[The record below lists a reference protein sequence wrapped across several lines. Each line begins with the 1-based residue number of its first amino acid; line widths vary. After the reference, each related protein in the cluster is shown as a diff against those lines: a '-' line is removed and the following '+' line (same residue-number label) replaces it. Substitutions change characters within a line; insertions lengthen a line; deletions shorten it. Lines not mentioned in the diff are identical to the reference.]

1 MKKVFGLASWVARHA
16 LVLFVAVSLAGCLE
30 EEKEDTGQ
38 PTEQPT
44 TINSPPEISGTPSPS
59 AEAGQMYTF
68 TPDASDADGDFI
80 EFSIENQPSWAS
92 FDAETGTLT
101 GIPDDSDVG
110 DSADIT
116 ISVTDGTDK
125 RSISFS
131 INTKG
136 RQPPPPNSP
145 PTISG
150 TPAASVAINEDYTFT
165 AVASDPDNDR
175 LRFTISNRP
184 SWLSFNSRTG
194 RLSGSPTPA
203 NIGKYSNI
211 LIAVNDGT
219 TSTALPQFSI
229 EVLDVGNEAPTIS
242 GTPTTSATVG
252 QAYSFT
258 PTATDPDNNSLTF
271 SIANRPV
278 WASFNTAT
286 GALSGTPDASNVGT
300 FANVVISVSDGRVA
314 ASLPAFTITV
324 DEVPN
329 TTPTISGT
337 PPTDVMVNTA
347 YSFTPS
353 ASDPDGDALTYSIT
367 NKPVW
372 ATFSGSSG
380 RLSGA
385 PGTSNVGTF
394 ANIVIAVS
402 DGKGGRASLPA
413 FAINVQDTPNQA
425 PTINGTPAS
434 SVTVGSSYS
443 FTPSGSDPDQD
454 ALGYTIQNKP
464 AWAAFSTSTG
474 RLSGTPTSSN
484 VGTFSGIVITVS
496 DGTDTASLAPFTITV
511 NAAPNRAPTISGTP
525 ATSVNAGTAYNFQ
538 PSGGD
543 ADGDTLMYSIQNK
556 PSWATFSTTTG
567 KLSGTPS
574 SAATH
579 SGIVIAV
586 SDGKGG
592 SASLPTFSITVVAA
606 APPPPAN
613 GSVTLSWTP
622 PTQNTD
628 GSTLS
633 NLAGFRISYGTSQ
646 SALTQ
651 TIQITNPGMATYVV
665 TGLNS
670 GTWYFAVRAYSSG
683 GAESA
688 NSNVASKTIP

>member
-1 MKKVFGLASWVARHA
+1 MKKAFGLASWVVRHA

-30 EEKEDTGQ
+30 EEKEDTQ
-38 PTEQPT
+38 PTDQPT
-44 TINSPPEISGTPSPS
+44 AINSPPEISGTPAPS
-59 AEAGQMYTF
+59 AEAGMMYEF
-68 TPDASDADGDFI
+68 TPQASDADGDFI
-80 EFSIENQPSWAS
+80 EFSIENQPTWAG
-92 FDAETGTLT
+92 FDSETGTLK

-110 DSADIT
+110 DTADIT
-116 ISVTDGTDK
+116 ISVTDGADK
-125 RSISFS
+125 RSTSFS
-131 INTKG
+131 ISTKG
-136 RQPPPPNSP
+136 RQPPPPNQP
-145 PTISG
+145 PVISG
-150 TPAASVAINEDYTFT
+150 TPPASVSINEDYFF
-165 AVASDPDNDR
+165 AALASDPDGDK

-194 RLSGSPTPA
+194 RLSGSPTAA

-211 LIAVNDGT
+211 VIAVNDGS
-219 TSTALPQFSI
+219 TSTSLPQFSI

-242 GTPTTSATVG
+242 GTPATSATIA

-258 PTATDPDNNSLTF
+258 PTAADPDNNALTF

-278 WASFNTAT
+278 WASFDTST

-324 DEVPN
+324 DELPN

-337 PPTDVMVNTA
+337 PPTNVMVSTD

-372 ATFSGSSG
+372 ATFSGSTG

-385 PGTSNVGTF
+385 PGASNVGTF
-394 ANIVIAVS
+394 ANIVISVS
-402 DGKGGRASLPA
+402 DSKGGRASLPT
-413 FAINVQDTPNQA
+413 FAITVQDAPNQA
-425 PTINGTPAS
+425 PTISGTPAS

-443 FTPSGSDPDQD
+443 FTPTGSDPDQD

-474 RLSGTPTSSN
+474 RLSGTPTTA
-484 VGTFSGIVITVS
+484 GTFSGIVITVS
-496 DGTDTASLAPFTITV
+496 DGTATDSLGPFTITV
-511 NAAPNRAPTISGTP
+511 NAAPNSAPTISGSP

-538 PSGGD
+538 PSAAD
-543 ADGDTLMYSIQNK
+543 ADGDTLMFSIQNK

-567 KLSGTPS
+567 KLSGTPTS
-574 SAATH
+574 GGTH

-592 SASLPTFSITVVAA
+592 SASLPTFSITVASAPSPTNGAA
-606 APPPPAN
+606 
-613 GSVTLSWTP
+613 TLSWTP

-633 NLAGFRISYGTSQ
+633 NLAGFRVQYGTSQ
-646 SALTQ
+646 SSLTQ
-651 TIQITNPGMATYVV
+651 TIQIANPGIATYVV

-670 GTWYFAVRAYSSG
+670 GTWYFAVKAYSSS

-688 NSNVASKTIP
+688 NSNVVSKTIP